1 MHPGVSF
8 TPDDTESEDLP
19 VAGPGLRLSVP
30 ASGRWLQRP
39 ALRLE
44 AAPRYRLRLMSGGQP
59 LLWFRIEGYWD
70 QSSFLRGTPH
80 APWRLPPLS
89 APEVRSVTHTP
100 GTPPWWEAWAR
111 RTGRA
116 LVEAP
121 ATVLHAGA
129 WCLRPLRAIP
139 AERACRHATS
149 TLEWSFGQP
158 PAPPH
163 SLDAVLDF
171 VPFWKELW
179 WEEVPRQKRGAV
191 LPLRAPSATDDGRI
205 KSWRKHARDGT
216 LPPALLLYVDLLA
229 RWLVLDGHDRVH
241 AALLEGVEP
250 PLLGLW
256 PCVEAR
262 HPERQVREQGA
273 LLSAEFQLRAGATPR
288 DIDRVNR
295 MLVRHFERRE
305 RDTVSRAWPVS
316 GGLEAWRAEVLAWR
330 RWSGVRV
337 DEDDWAWFVSTEG

>member
-8 TPDDTESEDLP
+8 TPDDTEDGSLP
-19 VAGPGLRLSVP
+19 VAGPGGLLSVP

-39 ALRLE
+39 ALYLE

-59 LLWFRIEGYWD
+59 LLWFRIEDYWD
-70 QSSFLRGTPH
+70 QSGFLRGTAPG
-80 APWRLPPLS
+80 PWRLPSLS
-89 APEVRSVTHTP
+89 APEVRAVAHTP
-100 GTPPWWEAWAR
+100 GTPAWWEAWAR

-121 ATVLHAGA
+121 ATVLHAGR

-139 AERACRHATS
+139 ADAASRHAVS

-158 PAPPH
+158 PAPPQ

-171 VPFWKELW
+171 TPFWKERW
-179 WEEVPRQKRGAV
+179 WQEVPKQKRGAV
-191 LPLRAPSATDDGRI
+191 LPLRAPSVEDDGRI
-205 KSWRKHARDGT
+205 KSWRKRARDGT

-229 RWLVLDGHDRVH
+229 KWLVLDGHDRVH

-256 PCVEAR
+256 PHVETR
-262 HPERQVREQGA
+262 PVDSRVREEGA
-273 LLSAEFQLRAGATPR
+273 LLGAEIQLRAGVTPEV
-288 DIDRVNR
+288 IDRVNR
-295 MLVRHFERRE
+295 QLLRSFERPE
-305 RDTVSRAWPVS
+305 RGTVSRAWPVA
-316 GGLEAWRAEVLAWR
+316 GGLEAWRTEVLAWR
-330 RWSGVRV
+330 RRNAVTV
-337 DEDDWAWFVSTEG
+337 DEDDWEWFVSPKG